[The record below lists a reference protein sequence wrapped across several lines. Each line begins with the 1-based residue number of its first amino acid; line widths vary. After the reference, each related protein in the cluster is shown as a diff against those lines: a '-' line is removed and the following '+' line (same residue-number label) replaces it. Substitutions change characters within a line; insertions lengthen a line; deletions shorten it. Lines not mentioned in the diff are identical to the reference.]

1 MCQYANKRKAYIS
14 PPIDTFFIGI
24 LARLYISLLAHW
36 HISILTNYLYYD
48 KD

>member
-1 MCQYANKRKAYIS
+1 MCQYANKRKANIS

-24 LARLYISLLAHW
+24 LAHW
-36 HISILTNYLYYD
+36 HISILINYLYYD